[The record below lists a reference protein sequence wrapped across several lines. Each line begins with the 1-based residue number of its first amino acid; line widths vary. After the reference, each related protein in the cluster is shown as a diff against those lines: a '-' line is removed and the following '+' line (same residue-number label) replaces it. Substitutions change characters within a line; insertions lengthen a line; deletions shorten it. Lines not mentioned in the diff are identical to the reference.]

1 MDKKNEYNCCLCNKY
16 YKNYKSLWKHKYI
29 YHKTETSQ
37 IPQNSPQTPQNNILS
52 SNNLSQNMSCKFCK
66 KILSRKDNLIRHEN
80 TCKKKTDN
88 KETDIIK
95 KLEKELSEIKEL
107 IKTIKIHPKTLE
119 KMNKEL
125 ISTNTGNINNGNGNI
140 NTTNN
145 TTNNI
150 INIIPLGKENLN
162 EIFTDTQKLNILKA
176 GEKAHIALTEFI
188 YQTPEYKKLRNI
200 YITNL
205 QNNTGYIYDTKQ
217 NQYIIKSKNEIINH
231 YSRERFWNI
240 EAFLEKVKD
249 ELDEKEIDK
258 INHLI
263 KDYFN
268 DDNFNK
274 KKKSELLITLYNNKA
289 QVKELY
295 ELKL

>member
-1 MDKKNEYNCCLCNKY
+1 MELNDFKCSFCNKN

-29 YHKTETSQ
+29 YHKNDS
-37 IPQNSPQTPQNNILS
+37 PQNTQNTQNNTVSGI
-52 SNNLSQNMSCKFCK
+52 SQNNSINSCKFCK

-125 ISTNTGNINNGNGNI
+125 VNTNTGNINNGNGNI

-249 ELDEKEIDK
+249 ELDEKEVDK